1 MANTQ
6 PMEDRITYSRI
17 ISVKNIAQKHITFI
31 FQSYTMS
38 QLVVL
43 AYSGGLDTSYCVKYF
58 LAQGKT
64 VHSVIVNTGGF
75 SQKELQ
81 EIEARAY
88 SLGVTKHV
96 TIDETADYYAQCIKY
111 LVFGNVLKNNTY
123 PLSVSAERVF
133 QSLAI
138 ARYAKEVKA
147 DFVAHGSTG
156 AGNDQV
162 RFDAAFTVLIPNIP
176 IITPIR
182 DNRLSREEEIE
193 FLKQHGVNQD
203 WTKAQYSINKGLWG
217 TTVGGKETLTS
228 DQYLPE
234 SAFPTQLSKTNPEE
248 ITLHFTQGELTG
260 VNGVTMP
267 PVEAI
272 QKVAEIAQ
280 PFAIGRDIH
289 IGDTIIGIK
298 GRVGFEAAAPLVI
311 IKAHHTLEKHTLTKA
326 QMALKEQAATMY
338 GALLHE
344 GQFLEPAMRNCET
357 LLQSTQATVS
367 GTVKV
372 FLAPYRFHVVGIES
386 PHDLMQAKF
395 GKYGEMNNAWTG
407 QDVRGFAKIVSN
419 QAMMFNSVNGE

>member
-1 MANTQ
+1 
-6 PMEDRITYSRI
+6 
-17 ISVKNIAQKHITFI
+17 
-31 FQSYTMS
+31 MS
-38 QLVVL
+38 QLVVI

-64 VHSVIVNTGGF
+64 IHSVIVNTGGF
-75 SQKELQ
+75 SQKELD

-88 SLGVTKHV
+88 KLGVTKHV
-96 TIDETADYYAQCIKY
+96 TLDETADYYANCIKY

-138 ARYAKEVKA
+138 ARYAKEVGA
-147 DFVAHGSTG
+147 NFVAHGSTG

-176 IITPIR
+176 ILTPIR
-182 DNRLSREEEIE
+182 DNKLSREEEIE
-193 FLKQHGVNQD
+193 FLKQHGVEQD
-203 WTKAQYSINKGLWG
+203 WTKSLYSINKGLWG

-234 SAFPTQLSKTNPEE
+234 SAFPTQLSKDKPEE
-248 ITLHFTQGELTG
+248 ITLHFSKGELTG

-272 QKVAEIAQ
+272 QKVAELAQ

-298 GRVGFEAAAPLVI
+298 GRVGFEAAAPLII

-326 QMALKEQAATMY
+326 QLSLKEQAATMY
-338 GALLHE
+338 GTLLHE

-357 LLQSTQATVS
+357 LLESTQATVS

-372 FLAPYRFHVVGIES
+372 FLAPYRFHIVGIES